1 MNSRLKKIL
10 PYALLLAATVYFYHL
25 ASNIQAPSGD
35 GRIGPDFWPKII
47 LLILGVTC
55 AYEIGK
61 NLLFDKPRAAE
72 GMLATLTAGS
82 DLEDAADEEPSH
94 PYLLAAGIGL
104 TVAYVVS
111 IGYLG
116 FFLATTL
123 YMALFMYLGNYRRLG
138 VIVAA
143 SLLGT
148 LTLMFVFLRIVYVS
162 LPIGVEPFAGISR
175 VILQLMGV
183 K

>member
-10 PYALLLAATVYFYHL
+10 PYALVLVATVYLYYL
-25 ASNIQAPSGD
+25 ASNIQSASGD

-47 LLILGVTC
+47 LLLLGATC
-55 AYEIGK
+55 AYEIVK
-61 NLLFDKPRAAE
+61 NLLFDKPRAVE
-72 GMLATLTAGS
+72 GMLSTLTAGS
-82 DLEDAADEEPSH
+82 GMEDAADEGQNY

-104 TVAYVVS
+104 TVIYVLS

-123 YMALFMYLGNYRRLG
+123 YMALFIYFGHYRRLG
-138 VIVAA
+138 VIAAA

-148 LTLMFVFLRIVYVS
+148 LVLMFVFLRIVYVS
-162 LPIGVEPFAGISR
+162 LPIGVGPFASISR
-175 VILQLMGV
+175 AILQLMGV